1 MVHLH
6 KKRKRR
12 VQHNKERAYDINE
25 LRVEQ
30 ARLGSL
36 TAQTAGKGDVLG
48 LDGDTLSVNG
58 SQVGVFEER
67 DEVGLQRIER
77 ARNRTEGERK
87 SIICSQI
94 WLSRKK
100 RRRGGEVV
108 EYLPRQPPEEH
119 QWRKTGNGDQ
129 S

>member
-6 KKRKRR
+6 KKRNRR

-36 TAQTAGKGDVLG
+36 TAETAGKGDVLG

-58 SQVGVFEER
+58 SQVCVFEER

-77 ARNRTEGERK
+77 ARNRTKGESK
-87 SIICSQI
+87 SIICVAESKE
-94 WLSRKK
+94 RKE
-100 RRRGGEVV
+100 GEVV
-108 EYLPRQPPEEH
+108 QYLPRRPPEEH